1 MLSCV
6 FQLFQSQAITLLKVH
21 LGQKLLTKPAL
32 LTLPASQS
40 IQSSSLSMPQLAY
53 LQGGLNQ
60 NFSRQPHTAGSTLPN
75 FPAIEVWSTFL
86 CPAGTRTPKSA
97 PWPPAAAALTK
108 PGGPDCKI
116 SLQHYYN
123 VVPVRQPDL

>member
-1 MLSCV
+1 MLACM

-21 LGQKLLTKPAL
+21 LGQKLPTKPAL

-60 NFSRQPHTAGSTLPN
+60 NFSRQPHTVGSTLLN
-75 FPAIEVWSTFL
+75 FSCYRGMEHIPVSCWDKDTKVCSM
-86 CPAGTRTPKSA
+86 A
-97 PWPPAAAALTK
+97 PSCCCCFDQAR
-108 PGGPDCKI
+108 GP
-116 SLQHYYN
+116 
-123 VVPVRQPDL
+123 